1 MMKGLFIRLA
11 ERRKAAEWRRNS
23 TYRTTSSSGTRFAFA
38 VLAAMFLAIIVIA
51 AHATEREFSDQMGTI
66 RFSQKKCEVAS
77 VLRFI
82 EEADRPH
89 FLRGDG
95 MYMGQRYFLCYR
107 ELDPQPPNPDLPA
120 GKIIFLVWEDGDK
133 GVLHE
138 TQLKAVPEI

>member
-1 MMKGLFIRLA
+1 MMKSVFRWLA
-11 ERRKAAEWRRNS
+11 ERQMAAERRRS
-23 TYRTTSSSGTRFAFA
+23 YHRTVPPTGIRTAIA
-38 VLAAMFLAIIVIA
+38 VVAAMILAVVVIA
-51 AHATEREFSDQMGTI
+51 AHAQVRTFTDQMGEI
-66 RFSQKKCEVAS
+66 RFSRGKCEVAS

-82 EEADRPH
+82 PEEDRPH